1 MVADNPDYLDGASLE
16 EMERIRTILR
26 DLIRFIVDSTARK
39 MVITDLK
46 DPVIERSEGR
56 EFDTAEHYEDYKQK
70 LNRYINEHSN
80 DEVIRKLHYNEP
92 LSGKDFSNLE
102 NIMIHELGSR
112 EEYQKAFGDVPLGLS
127 VRRIIK
133 PDHQATM
140 KAFGEFINNHSLSP
154 AQNALM
160 NRIIDYVE
168 QNGYVQPEDLAPP
181 FDRPKPL
188 FLVFGKELMDLKVCI
203 ERLNANAMAPI
214 A

>member
-80 DEVIRKLHYNEP
+80 DEVICKLHYNEP

-127 VRRIIK
+127 CAVSLNLTIRR
-133 PDHQATM
+133 Q
-140 KAFGEFINNHSLSP
+140 
-154 AQNALM
+154 
-160 NRIIDYVE
+160 
-168 QNGYVQPEDLAPP
+168 
-181 FDRPKPL
+181 
-188 FLVFGKELMDLKVCI
+188 
-203 ERLNANAMAPI
+203 
-214 A
+214 

>member
-1 MVADNPDYLDGASLE
+1 MTIPQVKERETEIKLVADNPDYLDGASLE
-16 EMERIRTILR
+16 KLERIRMTLR
-26 DLIRFIVDSTARK
+26 DLIRFIADSTARK

-46 DPVIERSEGR
+46 DPVIDRSEGR

-80 DEVIRKLHYNEP
+80 DEVLRKLHYNEP

-133 PDHQATM
+133 LDHQATM
-140 KAFGEFINNHSLSP
+140 KRWRIHQQPF
-154 AQNALM
+154 AQSRAE
-160 NRIIDYVE
+160 RADE
-168 QNGYVQPEDLAPP
+168 QNHRLRRTERI
-181 FDRPKPL
+181 RPAGRPCPTAVRPAEA
-188 FLVFGKELMDLKVCI
+188 LVLGVW
-203 ERLNANAMAPI
+203 
-214 A
+214 